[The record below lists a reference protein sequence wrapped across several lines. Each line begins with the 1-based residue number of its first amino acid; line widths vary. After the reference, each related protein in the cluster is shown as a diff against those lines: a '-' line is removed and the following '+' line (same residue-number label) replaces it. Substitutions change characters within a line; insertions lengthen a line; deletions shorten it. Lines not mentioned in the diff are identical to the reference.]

1 MNSDRQYD
9 RTMELW
15 RSYSIATS
23 LELAAHLENFAIL
36 FSYNSG
42 KIENREITYHDTH
55 EIFKN
60 GRVCGYTGDLRT
72 LYEIKN
78 LKDASELM
86 YRWFDERK
94 PISLDS
100 IREMQFELTKGTY
113 DERRWELGERPGKF
127 KKNDLWGVGMH
138 DVAAPVD
145 EIENDLQQDLDE
157 VSEFGDKNPL
167 VAAAFWHA
175 RFEGVHAFADGNG
188 RTGRAM
194 MNYYLLLHNHP
205 PIVIFDED
213 RKDYYAALDGFDMTG
228 DLKPLIGFLR
238 RETCKTWESAVQ
250 REDRSH
256 QMSLEKKRDTVSRR
270 VSLDEINNNFNARKA
285 Q

>member
-42 KIENREITYHDTH
+42 KIE
-55 EIFKN
+55 
-60 GRVCGYTGDLRT
+60 
-72 LYEIKN
+72 
-78 LKDASELM
+78 
-86 YRWFDERK
+86 
-94 PISLDS
+94 
-100 IREMQFELTKGTY
+100 
-113 DERRWELGERPGKF
+113 
-127 KKNDLWGVGMH
+127 KNDLWGVGMH

-256 QMSLEKKRDTVSRR
+256 QMSLKEKRDTVSRR
-270 VSLDEINNNFNARKA
+270 VSLDEINHDFNAR
-285 Q
+285 

>member
-1 MNSDRQYD
+1 MSD
-9 RTMELW
+9 EL
-15 RSYSIATS
+15 
-23 LELAAHLENFAIL
+23 
-36 FSYNSG
+36 
-42 KIENREITYHDTH
+42 
-55 EIFKN
+55 
-60 GRVCGYTGDLRT
+60 
-72 LYEIKN
+72 
-78 LKDASELM
+78 
-86 YRWFDERK
+86 FD
-94 PISLDS
+94 
-100 IREMQFELTKGTY
+100 
-113 DERRWELGERPGKF
+113 
-127 KKNDLWGVGMH
+127 

-145 EIENDLQQDLDE
+145 EIEDDLQQDLDE
-157 VSEFGDKNPL
+157 VSEFGDENPL

-270 VSLDEINNNFNARKA
+270 VSLDEINNNFNAR
-285 Q
+285 

>member
-94 PISLDS
+94 PITLDS

-113 DERRWELGERPGKF
+113 NERRWELGERPGEF

-145 EIENDLQQDLDE
+145 EIEDDLQQDLDE
-157 VSEFGDKNPL
+157 VSEFGDENPL
-167 VAAAFWHA
+167 VAATFWHA
-175 RFEGVHAFADGNG
+175 RFEGVHAFADLHAFSG
-188 RTGRAM
+188 RFALAAVFSVPSGRQ
-194 MNYYLLLHNHP
+194 
-205 PIVIFDED
+205 FGD
-213 RKDYYAALDGFDMTG
+213 RCLRCSLTWHFPFFWILQFTEFILADWPLP
-228 DLKPLIGFLR
+228 KP
-238 RETCKTWESAVQ
+238 S
-250 REDRSH
+250 
-256 QMSLEKKRDTVSRR
+256 
-270 VSLDEINNNFNARKA
+270 
-285 Q
+285 

>member
-1 MNSDRQYD
+1 MNSDRQYE

-113 DERRWELGERPGKF
+113 DERRWELGERPGEF

-145 EIENDLQQDLDE
+145 EIENDLHLARRYSDILE
-157 VSEFGDKNPL
+157 VCLGFSCFHCFVILPSLKAMRRSVPS
-167 VAAAFWHA
+167 H
-175 RFEGVHAFADGNG
+175 HDG
-188 RTGRAM
+188 
-194 MNYYLLLHNHP
+194 
-205 PIVIFDED
+205 
-213 RKDYYAALDGFDMTG
+213 
-228 DLKPLIGFLR
+228 
-238 RETCKTWESAVQ
+238 Q
-250 REDRSH
+250 
-256 QMSLEKKRDTVSRR
+256 RR
-270 VSLDEINNNFNARKA
+270 VQF
-285 Q
+285 

>member
-1 MNSDRQYD
+1 MQYVSIMVYYKKGGFPKYRIKKKRQDFMNSDRQYE
-9 RTMELW
+9 RTVELW
-15 RSYSIATS
+15 RSYGIATS
-23 LELAAHLENFAIL
+23 LELAAHLDNFAIL

-86 YRWFDERK
+86 YRWFDGRK
-94 PISLDS
+94 PITLDS

-113 DERRWELGERPGKF
+113 DERRWELGERPGEF

-145 EIENDLQQDLDE
+145 EIESDLQQDLDE

-175 RFEGVHAFADGNG
+175 RFEGVHAFADGKV
-188 RTGRAM
+188 T
-194 MNYYLLLHNHP
+194 
-205 PIVIFDED
+205 
-213 RKDYYAALDGFDMTG
+213 
-228 DLKPLIGFLR
+228 LR
-238 RETCKTWESAVQ
+238 YQQNVA
-250 REDRSH
+250 
-256 QMSLEKKRDTVSRR
+256 
-270 VSLDEINNNFNARKA
+270 
-285 Q
+285 

>member
-94 PISLDS
+94 PITLDS

-113 DERRWELGERPGKF
+113 NERRWELGERPGEF

-145 EIENDLQQDLDE
+145 EIEDDLHSSTGEVCLVVLLADLIVAQLVAFHGLKDGRRQTHPAGNDLIGQLRIGILDE
-157 VSEFGDKNPL
+157 L
-167 VAAAFWHA
+167 
-175 RFEGVHAFADGNG
+175 ADLAG
-188 RTGRAM
+188 T
-194 MNYYLLLHNHP
+194 
-205 PIVIFDED
+205 
-213 RKDYYAALDGFDMTG
+213 
-228 DLKPLIGFLR
+228 LR
-238 RETCKTWESAVQ
+238 
-250 REDRSH
+250 D
-256 QMSLEKKRDTVSRR
+256 
-270 VSLDEINNNFNARKA
+270 
-285 Q
+285 

>member
-1 MNSDRQYD
+1 MTEPQR
-9 RTMELW
+9 RAKHERHPL
-15 RSYSIATS
+15 R
-23 LELAAHLENFAIL
+23 F
-36 FSYNSG
+36 
-42 KIENREITYHDTH
+42 IENREITYHDTH

-256 QMSLEKKRDTVSRR
+256 QMSLKEKRDTVSRR
-270 VSLDEINNNFNARKA
+270 VSLNEINHDFDVR
-285 Q
+285 

>member
-1 MNSDRQYD
+1 MNSDRQYEH
-9 RTMELW
+9 TMELW

-94 PISLDS
+94 PITLDS
-100 IREMQFELTKGTY
+100 IREMQFELTKDTY
-113 DERRWELGERPGKF
+113 NERRWELGERPGEF

-145 EIENDLQQDLDE
+145 EIEDDLQQDLDE
-157 VSEFGDKNPL
+157 VSEFGDENPL

-270 VSLDEINNNFNARKA
+270 VSLDEINNNFNAR
-285 Q
+285 

>member
-94 PISLDS
+94 PITLDS

-113 DERRWELGERPGKF
+113 NERRWELGERPGEF
-127 KKNDLWGVGMH
+127 KKTIYG
-138 DVAAPVD
+138 
-145 EIENDLQQDLDE
+145 
-157 VSEFGDKNPL
+157 
-167 VAAAFWHA
+167 
-175 RFEGVHAFADGNG
+175 
-188 RTGRAM
+188 
-194 MNYYLLLHNHP
+194 
-205 PIVIFDED
+205 
-213 RKDYYAALDGFDMTG
+213 
-228 DLKPLIGFLR
+228 
-238 RETCKTWESAVQ
+238 ESAC
-250 REDRSH
+250 
-256 QMSLEKKRDTVSRR
+256 MMLP
-270 VSLDEINNNFNARKA
+270 LL
-285 Q
+285 

>member
-1 MNSDRQYD
+1 M
-9 RTMELW
+9 
-15 RSYSIATS
+15 
-23 LELAAHLENFAIL
+23 AAHLENFAIL

-145 EIENDLQQDLDE
+145 EILM
-157 VSEFGDKNPL
+157 
-167 VAAAFWHA
+167 
-175 RFEGVHAFADGNG
+175 RF
-188 RTGRAM
+188 
-194 MNYYLLLHNHP
+194 P
-205 PIVIFDED
+205 
-213 RKDYYAALDGFDMTG
+213 
-228 DLKPLIGFLR
+228 
-238 RETCKTWESAVQ
+238 
-250 REDRSH
+250 
-256 QMSLEKKRDTVSRR
+256 SLEIKIRWWQLHFGTRGLR
-270 VSLDEINNNFNARKA
+270 AFMLLQMGTAGLAGR
-285 Q
+285 

>member
-1 MNSDRQYD
+1 
-9 RTMELW
+9 
-15 RSYSIATS
+15 
-23 LELAAHLENFAIL
+23 
-36 FSYNSG
+36 
-42 KIENREITYHDTH
+42 
-55 EIFKN
+55 
-60 GRVCGYTGDLRT
+60 
-72 LYEIKN
+72 
-78 LKDASELM
+78 
-86 YRWFDERK
+86 
-94 PISLDS
+94 
-100 IREMQFELTKGTY
+100 
-113 DERRWELGERPGKF
+113 
-127 KKNDLWGVGMH
+127 MH

-256 QMSLEKKRDTVSRR
+256 QMSLEEKRETVSRR
-270 VSLDEINNNFNARKA
+270 VSLNEINHDFDVR
-285 Q
+285 

>member
-1 MNSDRQYD
+1 MMLYRFEVDYTVPGKMGSKNYV
-9 RTMELW
+9 TAVA
-15 RSYSIATS
+15 ATD
-23 LELAAHLENFAIL
+23 AAHARVEA
-36 FSYNSG
+36 G
-42 KIENREITYHDTH
+42 KIFEGLKEDY
-55 EIFKN
+55 
-60 GRVCGYTGDLRT
+60 GYDKALGK
-72 LYEIKN
+72 LYS
-78 LKDASELM
+78 ASGICKCIAE
-86 YRWFDERK
+86 
-94 PISLDS
+94 
-100 IREMQFELTKGTY
+100 
-113 DERRWELGERPGKF
+113 F

-256 QMSLEKKRDTVSRR
+256 QMSLEEKRETVSRR
-270 VSLDEINNNFNARKA
+270 VSLNEINHDFDVR
-285 Q
+285 

>member
-55 EIFKN
+55 EIFKI
-60 GRVCGYTGDLRT
+60 GRACGYTGDLRT

-94 PISLDS
+94 PITLDS

-113 DERRWELGERPGKF
+113 NERRWELGERPGEF

-145 EIENDLQQDLDE
+145 EIEDDLQQDLDE
-157 VSEFGDKNPL
+157 VSEMRVGQINVCESL
-167 VAAAFWHA
+167 VAQTLEFMFQNGLSFDFYH
-175 RFEGVHAFADGNG
+175 RLGDITGN
-188 RTGRAM
+188 R
-194 MNYYLLLHNHP
+194 
-205 PIVIFDED
+205 
-213 RKDYYAALDGFDMTG
+213 G
-228 DLKPLIGFLR
+228 DPGTPA
-238 RETCKTWESAVQ
+238 TC
-250 REDRSH
+250 H
-256 QMSLEKKRDTVSRR
+256 
-270 VSLDEINNNFNARKA
+270 
-285 Q
+285 

>member
-1 MNSDRQYD
+1 MNSDRQYE
-9 RTMELW
+9 RIVELW
-15 RSYSIATS
+15 RSYGIATS
-23 LELAAHLENFAIL
+23 LELAAHLDNFAIL

-42 KIENREITYHDTH
+42 KIENREITYYDTH

-72 LYEIKN
+72 IYEIKN

-86 YRWFDERK
+86 YRWFGKRK
-94 PISLDS
+94 PVSLDS

-113 DERRWELGERPGKF
+113 DERCWELGERPGKF
-127 KKNDLWGVGMH
+127 KKNNLWGVGMH

-145 EIENDLQQDLDE
+145 EIEDDLQQDL
-157 VSEFGDKNPL
+157 
-167 VAAAFWHA
+167 
-175 RFEGVHAFADGNG
+175 
-188 RTGRAM
+188 
-194 MNYYLLLHNHP
+194 
-205 PIVIFDED
+205 DED

-238 RETCKTWESAVQ
+238 WETCRTWESALQ

-256 QMSLEKKRDTVSRR
+256 QMSLEEKKDTVSRR
-270 VSLDEINNNFNARKA
+270 VSLDELNNDFDVR
-285 Q
+285 